1 MNTRSSKKN
10 IVANGSTYT
19 KVLDENERA
28 MVEQSILRFY
38 PTLTELSKIQIYQV
52 ASVTVH
58 GTCNKKGLNTVLL
71 AEFNDRNHVFGSL
84 QKIWFCGVYIC
95 FGQRLYQTVDFT
107 TNLHAYEIKDEDLP
121 SGPFITELQ
130 DLLLPSILHIY
141 KPYDKMYLYPRE
153 DLSALLGD

>member
-28 MVEQSILRFY
+28 VVEQSILRFY
-38 PTLTELSKIQIYQV
+38 PTLIELSKIQIYQV
-52 ASVTVH
+52 ASVTAH
-58 GTCNKKGLNTVLL
+58 GTCNKKDLNTVLL
-71 AEFNDRNHVFGSL
+71 AEFNDRNPVFGSL
-84 QKIWFCGVYIC
+84 EKIWLRGVYIC
-95 FGQRLYQTVDFT
+95 FGQRLYQTIDFT

-141 KPYDKMYLYPRE
+141 KPDDKMYLYPRE

>member
-52 ASVTVH
+52 ASVTV
-58 GTCNKKGLNTVLL
+58 TSVTKKDLNIVLL

-95 FGQRLYQTVDFT
+95 FGQRLYQTVHFT
-107 TNLHAYEIKDEDLP
+107 ANLHAYHIKDEDLP

-141 KPYDKMYLYPRE
+141 KPYDKTYLYPRE